1 MSVDTGSGKRGVL
14 RDFIKFLSAGAA
26 IMTMVAC
33 VGLEMEEPDRSVRA
47 PMEVFYGTD
56 RSRLDEHLP
65 AKFYGEGRGI
75 LEHGIAHLSN
85 VGRNNQKL
93 LKTVEPRERNEFL
106 QALRHSV
113 AEARRPELLVFVH
126 GFRRSFDRAV
136 RQIAEFVDRTG
147 FPGVP
152 VVWSWPSTSNPAGYT
167 MDETSIRWA
176 QRDFAQFLD
185 LLLVESGA
193 SAVHLVGHSLG
204 GRGLAEV
211 ALQHLLAAETDLHR
225 IGEFVLLA
233 PDIDEDIFRRDM
245 APALIDAGIRVT
257 LYTSANDRALET
269 AFRVHGYRRAGD
281 SSDGPLVVGGVET
294 IDVTAANRSIL
305 GHSYFQNSEHVA
317 SDLAQLLIER
327 LPARNREGLVR
338 EWRNGL
344 QYWRLEVDE

>member
-1 MSVDTGSGKRGVL
+1 MRLLLAGTVMMVL
-14 RDFIKFLSAGAA
+14 
-26 IMTMVAC
+26 VAC
-33 VGLEMEEPDRSVRA
+33 VTPQSEAPDYRA
-47 PMEVFYGTD
+47 PARMEVFYGTD
-56 RSRLDEHLP
+56 RNRLDEHRP
-65 AKFYGEGRGI
+65 AKFYGDGRGM
-75 LEHGIAHLSN
+75 LEYGIAHLS
-85 VGRNNQKL
+85 GAGGDERTQ
-93 LKTVEPRERNEFL
+93 LKAVEPRERTAFV
-106 QALRHSV
+106 QALREGLAGAQRS
-113 AEARRPELLVFVH
+113 ELLVFVH
-126 GFRRSFDRAV
+126 GFRRSFARAV
-136 RQIAEFVDRTG
+136 RQIAEFVDQTG

-152 VVWSWPSTSNPAGYT
+152 VVWSWPATSNPAGYT

-185 LLLVESGA
+185 LLLAESGA

-211 ALQHLLAAETDLHR
+211 ALQHLLAVETDLQR

-281 SSDGPLVVGGVET
+281 SSDGPLVVAGMET

-317 SDLAQLLIER
+317 GDLAQLLIER
-327 LPARNREGLVR
+327 LPARDRPGLVR
-338 EWRNGL
+338 EWRDGL
-344 QYWRLEVDE
+344 QYWRLEFDE